1 MGNTTPSPHD
11 WKEWRRLRAWD
22 LHKQGWAQHDIA
34 VALDV
39 SEGAVSK
46 WIHSAA
52 EAGRKALR
60 SHASPGHPAKLT
72 IAQKRQIPDFLRH
85 GAEAYGFRGDVW
97 TCERVAQVVEWE
109 FGMHYHKD
117 HMSRLLKG
125 LGWTPQIPMT
135 RAVQRD
141 EAAIARWR
149 TDVWPALYRQASR
162 ERRALVF
169 IDETGIY
176 LLPGVVRT
184 YGPKGETPV
193 VDQLLSRDHLSVMAG
208 VTPSGKLYTLVR
220 QDPLTSLE
228 SVVFLKHLLGQT
240 SKKLLVIWDGSPIH
254 RWGAVQEYLAG
265 DGAKRVQVEPLP
277 GYAPDLSPLDRGLWQ
292 HLKHV
297 EMRNRSCMDL
307 EELHLEFHLAIGRV
321 RQKPHLIQSF
331 FAAAGLP
338 L

>member
-1 MGNTTPSPHD
+1 MGTATPSPHD

-22 LHKQGWAQHDIA
+22 LHRQGWAQHDIA

-39 SEGAVSK
+39 TEGAVSK
-46 WIHSAA
+46 WIHHATT
-52 EAGRKALR
+52 AGRKALR
-60 SHASPGHPAKLT
+60 SHSSPGPPAKLSD
-72 IAQKRQIPDFLRH
+72 AQRCQIPDFLRH

-97 TCERVAQVVEWE
+97 TCRRVVQVIEWE
-109 FGMHYHKD
+109 FGVRYHKD
-117 HMSRLLKG
+117 HVSRLLRE
-125 LGWTPQIPMT
+125 LGWTPQIPNT

-149 TDVWPALYRQASR
+149 TEVWPTLRRQASQ

-169 IDETGIY
+169 IDESGIY
-176 LLPGVVRT
+176 LLPGIVRT

-193 VDQLLSRDHLSVMAG
+193 VDYKLTRDHLSVMAG
-208 VTPSGKLYTLVR
+208 VMPSGKLYTLVR

-228 SVVFLKHLLGQT
+228 SVVFLKHLLVQT
-240 SKKLLVIWDGSPIH
+240 GKKLLVIWDGSPIH

-265 DGAKRVQVEPLP
+265 EGTKRVHVEPLP

-321 RQKPHLIQSF
+321 RQKPRLIRSY
-331 FAAAGLP
+331 FAAAGLA